1 MEKKYKTLKDFFPFY
16 LEEHS
21 HPFNRALHFV
31 GSSLALGCI
40 LGFLSTGKFY
50 ILAFALVSGY
60 FFAWIG
66 HFFVEK
72 NRPATFTYPFYS
84 FISDWIMYF
93 KMLTGR
99 IDVEFAKIKSNN
111 S

>member
-1 MEKKYKTLKDFFPFY
+1 MEKKYKTLKDFLPFY

-21 HPFNRALHFV
+21 HPFNRALHFI

-40 LGFLSTGKFY
+40 LGFIATGKLY
-50 ILAFALVSGY
+50 ILGLALVSGY
-60 FFAWIG
+60 FFAWVG

-72 NRPATFTYPFYS
+72 NRPATFTYPIYS

-99 IDVEFAKIKSNN
+99 IDVEFAKIKSKHN
-111 S
+111 